1 MTDNAIQKIGLKN
14 ENIYRVFVYTE
25 EIRDDEGNIIVE
37 SKPTGEFLEFDLE
50 DIELPFKYQE
60 IIERLKK
67 SRQNLKNQFTI
78 IEKKQDHKGKKLMS
92 SNEEEK
98 LKALNNFY
106 KEQVEIYNIFLGEN
120 GVQKLLNGRKL
131 RWTTLNEIDELIEKQ
146 IAPQLNVTMDDITKK
161 IKSKYSNKKEDNVLE

>member
-1 MTDNAIQKIGLKN
+1 MTDNTIQKIGLKN
-14 ENIYRVFVYTE
+14 ENLLKL
-25 EIRDDEGNIIVE
+25 EIVDEKGN
-37 SKPTGEFLEFDLE
+37 STGEFLEFDLE

-78 IEKKQDHKGKKLMS
+78 IDRKQDHKGKKLMS

-98 LKALNNFY
+98 LRTLNNFY
-106 KEQVEIYNIFLGEN
+106 NEQVEIYNIFLGEN

-131 RWTTLNEIDELIEKQ
+131 RWTTLSEIDELIEKQ
-146 IAPQLNVTMDDITKK
+146 IAPQLNVTMEDITKK
-161 IKSKYSNKKEDNVLE
+161 IKSKYSNKKEENVIE

>member
-1 MTDNAIQKIGLKN
+1 MTDNTIQKIGLKN
-14 ENIYRVFVYTE
+14 ENILKL
-25 EIRDDEGNIIVE
+25 EIVDEKGN
-37 SKPTGEFLEFDLE
+37 STGEFLEFDLE

-106 KEQVEIYNIFLGEN
+106 KEQVEIYNVFLGEN

-131 RWTTLNEIDELIEKQ
+131 RWTTLSEIDELIEKQ
-146 IAPQLNVTMDDITKK
+146 IAPQLDLTMEDITKK

>member
-1 MTDNAIQKIGLKN
+1 MEKIGLKN
-14 ENIYRVFVYTE
+14 ENILKL
-25 EIRDDEGNIIVE
+25 EIVNEIGESTGNY
-37 SKPTGEFLEFDLE
+37 LEFDLE
-50 DIELPFKYQE
+50 DITLPFKYQE

-67 SRQNLKNQFTI
+67 SRQNLKNQVAI
-78 IEKKQDHKGKKLMS
+78 MEKKQDHKGKKLMS

-131 RWTTLNEIDELIEKQ
+131 RWTTLSEIDELIEKQ
-146 IAPQLNVTMDDITKK
+146 IAPQLDLTMKDITKK

>member
-1 MTDNAIQKIGLKN
+1 MIDNTVQKIGLKN
-14 ENIYRVFVYTE
+14 ENILKL
-25 EIRDDEGNIIVE
+25 EIVNEIGESTGNY
-37 SKPTGEFLEFDLE
+37 LEFDLE
-50 DIELPFKYQE
+50 DITLPFKYQE

-67 SRQNLKNQFTI
+67 SRQNLKNQFSI

-131 RWTTLNEIDELIEKQ
+131 RWTTLSEIDELIEKQ
-146 IAPQLNVTMDDITKK
+146 IAPQLDLTMQDITKK

>member
-1 MTDNAIQKIGLKN
+1 MTDNTVQKIGLKN
-14 ENIYRVFVYTE
+14 ENILKL
-25 EIRDDEGNIIVE
+25 EIVDEKGNSTNE
-37 SKPTGEFLEFDLE
+37 YLEFDLE

-67 SRQNLKNQFTI
+67 SRQKLKNQFVI

-131 RWTTLNEIDELIEKQ
+131 RWTTLSEIDELIEKQ
-146 IAPQLNVTMDDITKK
+146 IAPQLNITMDDITKK
-161 IKSKYSNKKEDNVLE
+161 IKSKYSNKKEDNILE

>member
-1 MTDNAIQKIGLKN
+1 MTDNTIQKIGLKN
-14 ENIYRVFVYTE
+14 ENILKL
-25 EIRDDEGNIIVE
+25 EIVDEKGN
-37 SKPTGEFLEFDLE
+37 STGEFLEFQLE

-60 IIERLKK
+60 IVERLKK

-131 RWTTLNEIDELIEKQ
+131 RWTTLTEIDELIEKQ
-146 IAPQLNVTMDDITKK
+146 IAPQLDLTMADITKK

>member
-1 MTDNAIQKIGLKN
+1 MTDNTIQKIGFKN
-14 ENIYRVFVYTE
+14 ENILKL
-25 EIRDDEGNIIVE
+25 EIVDEKGN
-37 SKPTGEFLEFDLE
+37 STGEYLEFDLE
-50 DIELPFKYQE
+50 DITLSFKYQE

-98 LKALNNFY
+98 IKALNNFY
-106 KEQVEIYNIFLGEN
+106 NEQVEIYNIFLGEN

-131 RWTTLNEIDELIEKQ
+131 RWTTLSEIDELIEKQ
-146 IAPQLNVTMDDITKK
+146 IAPQLDLTMKDITKK
-161 IKSKYSNKKEDNVLE
+161 IKSKYSSKKEDNVLE

>member
-1 MTDNAIQKIGLKN
+1 MTDNINSIRLKN
-14 ENIYRVFVYTE
+14 ENILKL
-25 EIRDDEGNIIVE
+25 EIEDENGV
-37 SKPTGEFLEFDLE
+37 KTGEFLEFDLE

-60 IIERLKK
+60 IIEKLKK
-67 SRQNLKNQFTI
+67 SRKYLQNQFTI
-78 IEKKQDHKGKKLMS
+78 IDKKQDHKGKKLMS

-120 GVQKLLNGRKL
+120 GVQKLLNGRSL
-131 RWTTLNEIDELIEKQ
+131 RWTTLSEIDEIIERQ
-146 IAPQLNVTMDDITKK
+146 IAPRLNMTMDDITKK

>member
-1 MTDNAIQKIGLKN
+1 MIDNTVQKIGLKN
-14 ENIYRVFVYTE
+14 ENLLKL
-25 EIRDDEGNIIVE
+25 EIVDEKGN
-37 SKPTGEFLEFDLE
+37 STGEYLEFDLE

-78 IEKKQDHKGKKLMS
+78 IERKQDHKGKKLMS

-131 RWTTLNEIDELIEKQ
+131 RWTTLSEIDELIEKQ
-146 IAPQLNVTMDDITKK
+146 IAPQLDLTMADITKK
-161 IKSKYSNKKEDNVLE
+161 IKSKYSNNKEDNVLE

>member
-1 MTDNAIQKIGLKN
+1 MTDNTIQKIGLKN
-14 ENIYRVFVYTE
+14 ENILKL
-25 EIRDDEGNIIVE
+25 EIVDEKGN
-37 SKPTGEFLEFDLE
+37 STGEFLEFDLE

-60 IIERLKK
+60 ILEKLKK
-67 SRQNLKNQFTI
+67 SRQNLKNQFVI

>member
-1 MTDNAIQKIGLKN
+1 MEQKQIRLKDDD
-14 ENIYRVFVYTE
+14 TLKL
-25 EIRDDEGNIIVE
+25 EIVDSNGV
-37 SKPTGEFLEFDLE
+37 STGEFLEFQLE

-131 RWTTLNEIDELIEKQ
+131 RWTTLTEIDELIEKQ

-161 IKSKYSNKKEDNVLE
+161 IKSKYSNKKEDNILE

>member
-1 MTDNAIQKIGLKN
+1 MTDNTIQKIGLKN
-14 ENIYRVFVYTE
+14 ENILKL
-25 EIRDDEGNIIVE
+25 EIVDEKGN
-37 SKPTGEFLEFDLE
+37 STGEFLEFDLE
-50 DIELPFKYQE
+50 DITLPFKYQE

-131 RWTTLNEIDELIEKQ
+131 RWSTLTEIDELIEKQ

>member
-1 MTDNAIQKIGLKN
+1 MTDNTVQKIGLKN
-14 ENIYRVFVYTE
+14 ENILKL
-25 EIRDDEGNIIVE
+25 EIVNEIGESTGNY
-37 SKPTGEFLEFDLE
+37 LEFDLE
-50 DIELPFKYQE
+50 DITLPFKYQE

-131 RWTTLNEIDELIEKQ
+131 RWTTLSEIDELIEKQ
-146 IAPQLNVTMDDITKK
+146 IAPQLDLTMEDITKK

>member
-1 MTDNAIQKIGLKN
+1 MTDNTIQKIGLKN
-14 ENIYRVFVYTE
+14 ENILKL
-25 EIRDDEGNIIVE
+25 EIVDEKGN
-37 SKPTGEFLEFDLE
+37 STGEFLEFDLE

-106 KEQVEIYNIFLGEN
+106 NEQVEIYNIFLGEN

>member
-1 MTDNAIQKIGLKN
+1 MIDNTIQKIGLKN
-14 ENIYRVFVYTE
+14 ENILKL
-25 EIRDDEGNIIVE
+25 EIVDEKGVSTN
-37 SKPTGEFLEFDLE
+37 KYLEFDLE

-67 SRQNLKNQFTI
+67 SRQNLKNQFVI

-131 RWTTLNEIDELIEKQ
+131 RWTTLSEIDELIEKQ

-161 IKSKYSNKKEDNVLE
+161 IKSKYSSKKEDNVIE

>member
-1 MTDNAIQKIGLKN
+1 MIDNTIQKIGLKN
-14 ENIYRVFVYTE
+14 ENLLKL
-25 EIRDDEGNIIVE
+25 EIVDEKGN
-37 SKPTGEFLEFDLE
+37 STGEFLEFDLE
-50 DIELPFKYQE
+50 DIELPFKYQD

-131 RWTTLNEIDELIEKQ
+131 RWTTLSEIDELIEKQ

>member
-1 MTDNAIQKIGLKN
+1 MTDNTIQKIGLKN
-14 ENIYRVFVYTE
+14 ENILKL
-25 EIRDDEGNIIVE
+25 EIVDEKGNSTNE
-37 SKPTGEFLEFDLE
+37 YLEFDLE

-60 IIERLKK
+60 IMERLKK

-120 GVQKLLNGRKL
+120 GVQKLLNGRNL

-161 IKSKYSNKKEDNVLE
+161 IKSKYSSKKEDNVLE

>member
-1 MTDNAIQKIGLKN
+1 MTDNTIQKIGLKN
-14 ENIYRVFVYTE
+14 ENILKL
-25 EIRDDEGNIIVE
+25 EIVDEKGN
-37 SKPTGEFLEFDLE
+37 STGEFLEFDLE

-106 KEQVEIYNIFLGEN
+106 NEQVEIYNIFLGEN

-131 RWTTLNEIDELIEKQ
+131 RWSTLTEIDELIEKQ

>member
-1 MTDNAIQKIGLKN
+1 MEKIGLKN
-14 ENIYRVFVYTE
+14 ENILKL
-25 EIRDDEGNIIVE
+25 EIVDEKGN
-37 SKPTGEFLEFDLE
+37 STGEFLEFDLE
-50 DIELPFKYQE
+50 DIEIPFKYQE

-67 SRQNLKNQFTI
+67 SRQNLKNQFVI

-131 RWTTLNEIDELIEKQ
+131 RWTTLSEIDELIEKQ
-146 IAPQLNVTMDDITKK
+146 IAPQLNITMDDITKK

>member
-1 MTDNAIQKIGLKN
+1 MTDNTIQKIGLKN
-14 ENIYRVFVYTE
+14 ENILKL
-25 EIRDDEGNIIVE
+25 EIVDEKGN
-37 SKPTGEFLEFDLE
+37 STGEFLEFDLE

-106 KEQVEIYNIFLGEN
+106 KEQVEIYNVFLGEN

-131 RWTTLNEIDELIEKQ
+131 RWTTLSEIDELIEKQ
-146 IAPQLNVTMDDITKK
+146 IAPQLNVTMDNITKK
-161 IKSKYSNKKEDNVLE
+161 IKSKYSSKKEDNVLE

>member
-1 MTDNAIQKIGLKN
+1 MTDNTIQKIGLKN
-14 ENIYRVFVYTE
+14 ENILKLEIVDEKGNSTE
-25 EIRDDEGNIIVE
+25 
-37 SKPTGEFLEFDLE
+37 EFLEFDLE

-60 IIERLKK
+60 ILERLKK

-131 RWTTLNEIDELIEKQ
+131 RWTTLSEIDELIEKQ

-161 IKSKYSNKKEDNVLE
+161 IKSKYSNKKEDNILE

>member
-1 MTDNAIQKIGLKN
+1 MTDNTVQKIGLKN
-14 ENIYRVFVYTE
+14 ENILKLKIV
-25 EIRDDEGNIIVE
+25 DEKGN
-37 SKPTGEFLEFDLE
+37 STGEYLEFDLE
-50 DIELPFKYQE
+50 DIEIPFKYQE

-67 SRQNLKNQFTI
+67 SRNNLKNQFTI

-131 RWTTLNEIDELIEKQ
+131 RWTTLSEIDELIEKQ

>member
-1 MTDNAIQKIGLKN
+1 MEKIGLKN
-14 ENIYRVFVYTE
+14 ENILKL
-25 EIRDDEGNIIVE
+25 EIVNEIGESTGNY
-37 SKPTGEFLEFDLE
+37 LEFDLE
-50 DIELPFKYQE
+50 DITLPFKYQE

-67 SRQNLKNQFTI
+67 SRQNLKNQFSI

-131 RWTTLNEIDELIEKQ
+131 RWTTLTEIDELIEKQ
-146 IAPQLNVTMDDITKK
+146 IAPQLDLTMADITKK

>member
-1 MTDNAIQKIGLKN
+1 MTDNTIQKIGLKN
-14 ENIYRVFVYTE
+14 ENLLKL
-25 EIRDDEGNIIVE
+25 EIVDEKGN
-37 SKPTGEFLEFDLE
+37 STGKFLEFDLE

-60 IIERLKK
+60 IIEKLKK

-78 IEKKQDHKGKKLMS
+78 IERKQDHKGKKLMS

-98 LKALNNFY
+98 LRALNNFY
-106 KEQVEIYNIFLGEN
+106 NEQVEIYNIFLGEN

-146 IAPQLNVTMDDITKK
+146 IAPQLNLTMDNITKK

>member
-1 MTDNAIQKIGLKN
+1 MIDNTIQKIGLKN
-14 ENIYRVFVYTE
+14 ENLLKL
-25 EIRDDEGNIIVE
+25 EIVDEKGN
-37 SKPTGEFLEFDLE
+37 STGEFLEFDLE
-50 DIELPFKYQE
+50 DIELSFKYQE
-60 IIERLKK
+60 ILERLKK

-146 IAPQLNVTMDDITKK
+146 IAPQLNITIDAITKK

>member
-1 MTDNAIQKIGLKN
+1 MTDNTIQKIGLKN
-14 ENIYRVFVYTE
+14 ENILKL
-25 EIRDDEGNIIVE
+25 EIVDEKGN
-37 SKPTGEFLEFDLE
+37 STGEFLEFDLE

-60 IIERLKK
+60 ILEKLKK
-67 SRQNLKNQFTI
+67 SRQNLKNQFVI

-131 RWTTLNEIDELIEKQ
+131 RWSTLNEIDELIEKQ

>member
-1 MTDNAIQKIGLKN
+1 MTDNTVQKIGLKN
-14 ENIYRVFVYTE
+14 ENLLKL
-25 EIRDDEGNIIVE
+25 EIVDEKGNSTNE
-37 SKPTGEFLEFDLE
+37 YLEFDLE

-131 RWTTLNEIDELIEKQ
+131 RWTTLSEIDELIEKQ
-146 IAPQLNVTMDDITKK
+146 IAPQLDLTMKDITKK
-161 IKSKYSNKKEDNVLE
+161 IKSKYSSKKEDNVLE

>member
-1 MTDNAIQKIGLKN
+1 MTDNTVQKIGLKN
-14 ENIYRVFVYTE
+14 ENILKL
-25 EIRDDEGNIIVE
+25 EIVDENGN
-37 SKPTGEFLEFDLE
+37 STGEFLEFDLE

>member
-1 MTDNAIQKIGLKN
+1 MIDNTIQKIGLKN
-14 ENIYRVFVYTE
+14 ENILKL
-25 EIRDDEGNIIVE
+25 EIVDEKGN
-37 SKPTGEFLEFDLE
+37 STGEYLEFDLE

-60 IIERLKK
+60 ILERLKK

-131 RWTTLNEIDELIEKQ
+131 RWTTLSEIDELIEKQ
-146 IAPQLNVTMDDITKK
+146 IAPQLDLTMDDITKK

>member
-1 MTDNAIQKIGLKN
+1 MTENTVQKIGLKN
-14 ENIYRVFVYTE
+14 ENILKL
-25 EIRDDEGNIIVE
+25 EIVDEKGN
-37 SKPTGEFLEFDLE
+37 STGEFLEFDLE

-92 SNEEEK
+92 SNEEKK

-106 KEQVEIYNIFLGEN
+106 NEQVEIYNIFLGEN

>member
-1 MTDNAIQKIGLKN
+1 MFGNLRRKINMEQKQIRLKDDD
-14 ENIYRVFVYTE
+14 TLKL
-25 EIRDDEGNIIVE
+25 EIVDSNGV
-37 SKPTGEFLEFDLE
+37 STGEFLEFQLE

-131 RWTTLNEIDELIEKQ
+131 RWTTLSEIDELIEKQ
-146 IAPQLNVTMDDITKK
+146 IAPQLDLTMKDITKK

>member
-1 MTDNAIQKIGLKN
+1 MEQKQIRLKDDD
-14 ENIYRVFVYTE
+14 TLKL
-25 EIRDDEGNIIVE
+25 EIVDSNGV
-37 SKPTGEFLEFDLE
+37 STGEFLEFQLE

-67 SRQNLKNQFTI
+67 SRQNLKNQFAI
-78 IEKKQDHKGKKLMS
+78 IKKKQDHKGKKLMS

-98 LKALNNFY
+98 LKALNDFY

-131 RWTTLNEIDELIEKQ
+131 RWTTLSEIDELIEKQ

>member
-1 MTDNAIQKIGLKN
+1 MTDNINSIRLKN
-14 ENIYRVFVYTE
+14 ENILKL
-25 EIRDDEGNIIVE
+25 EIEDENGV
-37 SKPTGEFLEFDLE
+37 KTGEFLEFDLE

-67 SRQNLKNQFTI
+67 SKKYLQNQFTI
-78 IEKKQDHKGKKLMS
+78 IDKKQDHKGKKLMS

-106 KEQVEIYNIFLGEN
+106 KEQVKIYNIFLGEN
-120 GVQKLLNGRKL
+120 GVQKLLNGRSL
-131 RWTTLNEIDELIEKQ
+131 RWTTLNEIDEIIEKQ
-146 IAPQLNVTMDDITKK
+146 IVPRLNMTKDDITKK